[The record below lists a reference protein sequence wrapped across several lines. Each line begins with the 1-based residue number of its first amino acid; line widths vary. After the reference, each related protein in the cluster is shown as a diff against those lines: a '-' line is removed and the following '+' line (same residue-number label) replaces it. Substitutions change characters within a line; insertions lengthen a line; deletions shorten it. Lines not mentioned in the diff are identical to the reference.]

1 MMGKLLFMV
10 VRRLHGAAMVRMI
23 LVSRR
28 DEVSMAVGRRLI
40 ESFGFR
46 EEGEGLYM
54 REGILLYIIDRS
66 HLEADSVGEGLG
78 AELVVVASVHRS
90 EAGVKA
96 LLTHPTGN
104 WGEEAEYGGRPHTL
118 SATSAKA
125 LYTALHALKEEAD
138 RLGLKDWR
146 VGMEATHHGPRT
158 DAPLIYVEA
167 GGRPGEK
174 PDEKAVEAVAAA
186 CLAAAEGGV
195 ETPEAVVGFGGTH
208 YAPTFTRLAL
218 RGDYA
223 VGHICPKYAMPV
235 DPKMVRQAFEKTVER
250 PRKALIDWKGVPS
263 EPKHRLVETLNQL
276 GIPWEKV

>member
-1 MMGKLLFMV
+1 MV
-10 VRRLHGAAMVRMI
+10 KMI
-23 LVSRR
+23 LVSRL
-28 DEVSMAVGRRLI
+28 DKVSMAVGDMLI
-40 ESFGFR
+40 ESFGFK

-54 REGILLYIIDRS
+54 RGDTILYMVDRS

-104 WGEEAEYGGRPHTL
+104 WGASADYGGKPYTL
-118 SATSAKA
+118 SATSATA
-125 LYTALHALKEEAD
+125 LYTALHTLREEAD
-138 RLGLKDWR
+138 QLGLEDWR

-167 GGRPGEK
+167 GGSPGE
-174 PDEKAVEAVAAA
+174 PPPGRAIEAVAAA
-186 CLAAAEGGV
+186 CLAAAEKRV
-195 ETPEAVVGFGGTH
+195 KAPEPAVGFGGTH

-218 RGDYA
+218 RGDYS

-235 DPKMVRQAFEKTVER
+235 EPRMIRQAFEKTVER
-250 PRKALIDWKGVPS
+250 PRRALIDWKGIPS
-263 EPKHRLVETLNQL
+263 KPKHMLVETLGNL
-276 GIPWEKV
+276 GIDWEKV